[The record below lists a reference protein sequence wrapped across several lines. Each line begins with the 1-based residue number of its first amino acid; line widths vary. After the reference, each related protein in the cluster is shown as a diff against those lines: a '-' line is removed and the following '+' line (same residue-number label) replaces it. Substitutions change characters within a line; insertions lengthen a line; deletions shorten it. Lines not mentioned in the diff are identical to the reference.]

1 MTSWVLSIA
10 QGFHDHWQVA
20 KERGLWDITRNA
32 HIERGDFVY
41 FWGSGQPLAG
51 FLGRA
56 TVVADIREIEIG
68 ENRPWSE
75 DDPRLMDYTHRIF
88 LTDFIDRTVPP
99 QRWAEVQRLTGLA
112 SAHLRPQTGD
122 PAVEAV
128 LETFIGVV
136 EEPDEAV
143 RDEQVAGLVDFEE
156 DARARTLSESV
167 RREGQPGFRK
177 ALDDAYG
184 RCAITQTTTPSV
196 LEAAHI
202 RAYKGTHT
210 NLITNGML
218 LRRDVH
224 RLFDSHLITVVI
236 ENDDYVVR
244 ADPDLEDEEYRKLD
258 GKRLLCSTAGTGQA
272 GAGAAREPRTRMRM
286 AQVMSHPAASSSSSP
301 PTLLAGCLRA
311 LIPILIGMAASR
323 STPRAAASCTR

>member
-1 MTSWVLSIA
+1 MLSIA

-56 TVVADIREIEIG
+56 TVVADIREIETG

-75 DDPRLMDYTHRIF
+75 DDPRLMEYTHRIF
-88 LTDFIDRTVPP
+88 LADFIDRTVPP
-99 QRWAEVQRLTGLA
+99 QRWTEVQRLTGLA

-122 PAVEAV
+122 PTAEAA
-128 LETFIGVV
+128 LATFIGVV
-136 EEPDEAV
+136 HEPYEAV
-143 RDEQVAGLVDFEE
+143 RQEQPARPVDFDE
-156 DARARTLSESV
+156 DARTRKLSESV

-202 RAYKGTHT
+202 RAYKGIHT

-218 LRRDVH
+218 LRRDIH
-224 RLFDSHLITVVI
+224 RLFDSHRITVVI
-236 ENDDYVVR
+236 ESDNYIVR
-244 ADPDLEDEEYRKLD
+244 ADPGLQDEEYRKLD
-258 GKRLLCSTAGTGQA
+258 GKRLRVPQLERDRPEPELLASH
-272 GAGAAREPRTRMRM
+272 AREC
-286 AQVMSHPAASSSSSP
+286 AW
-301 PTLLAGCLRA
+301 LK
-311 LIPILIGMAASR
+311 
-323 STPRAAASCTR
+323 